1 MIFLKTMS
9 NRDSTTIG
17 DTMEETKDRHMRYHR
32 AVQNPIRRNILRS
45 MQKGN
50 VKFESLSN
58 DTGLDLKTLD
68 WHIKMLEDG
77 YCVER
82 YEKDGETV
90 FKLTKEGEVIDYLD
104 K

>member
-1 MIFLKTMS
+1 MS
-9 NRDSTTIG
+9 NRDSSTIG

-50 VKFESLSN
+50 ITFESLSD
-58 DTGLDLKTLD
+58 DTGLDSMTLE
-68 WHIKMLEDG
+68 WHIRMLEDG

-82 YEKDGETV
+82 YEIDGKII
-90 FKLTKEGEVIDYLD
+90 FKLTKEGEVVDYLD